1 MKVLFVKAHQG
12 LPYEGMLPGEVGDH
26 GRTLVI
32 ADRGPRSAG
41 FYVLVNAATT
51 YNIIVF
57 LYVSM
62 LQRGPVW

>member
-51 YNIIVF
+51 YNII
-57 LYVSM
+57 
-62 LQRGPVW
+62 W